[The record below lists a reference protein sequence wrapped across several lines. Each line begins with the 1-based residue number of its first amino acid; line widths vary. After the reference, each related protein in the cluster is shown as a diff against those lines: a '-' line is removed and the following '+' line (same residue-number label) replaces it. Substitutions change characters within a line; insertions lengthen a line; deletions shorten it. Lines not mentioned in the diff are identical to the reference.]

1 MPGRK
6 THILGANKA
15 STQLLTGLQVHC
27 KGERIEAF
35 PESAKRLEIRK
46 LNGDWDSLGG
56 RYQ

>member
-27 KGERIEAF
+27 KDKRVEAF

-46 LNGDWDSLGG
+46 LTGDCDSLRG